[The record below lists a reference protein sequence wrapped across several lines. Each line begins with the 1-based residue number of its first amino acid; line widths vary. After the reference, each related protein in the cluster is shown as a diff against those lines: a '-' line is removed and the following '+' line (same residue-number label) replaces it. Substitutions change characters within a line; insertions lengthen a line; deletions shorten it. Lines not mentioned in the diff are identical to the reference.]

1 MVEIDRFIKGI
12 KSNAMSLGKLWTS
25 YIVNPFKGMIDTQQK
40 FLNTWKTKSD
50 NDIKNELMDPSRRNN
65 LWKNIK
71 RAFKAGAIVQGCLW
85 LNPIVLWYGLSKW
98 WARRPANVAKLREEI
113 LTELPAEIEILDD
126 KIKRAENNKDF
137 KEMAQ
142 LKRVKAQLQMKLR
155 QVAGQYQTVT

>member
-1 MVEIDRFIKGI
+1 M
-12 KSNAMSLGKLWTS
+12 WQS
-25 YIVNPFKGMIDTQQK
+25 YIVNPFKGMIDKSQK

-71 RAFKAGAIVQGCLW
+71 RAFKAGAILQGALW
-85 LNPIVLWYGLSKW
+85 LNPIVIWYGLSKW
-98 WARRPANVAKLREEI
+98 WARRPANVARLREEI

-126 KIKRAENNKDF
+126 KIKRAESNKDF

-155 QVAGQYQTVT
+155 QVAGQYQRA